1 MEAGEIS
8 VEMKVDGRALRMN
21 RFVQRIVSN
30 IFIGILNS
38 LHEID
43 DWDEATITVKKR

>member
-1 MEAGEIS
+1 MGADEIS
-8 VEMKVDGRALRMN
+8 VEIKVDGRAVGMN

-38 LHEID
+38 LRDVD
-43 DWDEATITVKKR
+43 DWSEATLTVKKR